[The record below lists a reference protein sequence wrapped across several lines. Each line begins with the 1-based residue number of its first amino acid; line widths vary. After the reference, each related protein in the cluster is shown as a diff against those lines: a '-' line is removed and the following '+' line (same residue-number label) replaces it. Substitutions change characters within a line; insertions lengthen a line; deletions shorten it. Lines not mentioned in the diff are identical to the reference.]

1 MALKQSDRVLRLSQ
15 NRLKILNVSY
25 ETDEGDFKC
34 VAVNENGRV
43 FKKKYIEIES
53 KHNLFHLFGKLAVY
67 LKPSRTSTMELFCDN
82 S

>member
-1 MALKQSDRVLRLSQ
+1 MKQSDRVLRLSQ

-43 FKKKYIEIES
+43 FKKKYIEIAS
-53 KHNLFHLFGKLAVY
+53 KYNSFHLFGKFAVY
-67 LKPSRTSTMELFCDN
+67 LEPCGTSGMELFCDN

>member
-1 MALKQSDRVLRLSQ
+1 MKQSDRVLRLSQ

-43 FKKKYIEIES
+43 FKKKYIEIQS
-53 KHNLFHLFGKLAVY
+53 KYNSFPLFGKLAVY
-67 LKPSRTSTMELFCDN
+67 LEPCGTSAMELFCDN